1 MAKFKENVLLR
12 DYSTFKIGGISK
24 YFIEIKNKEDLKK
37 IINEI
42 DMPFRILGGGS
53 NTLISDDYYNGL
65 TIVFKTDKPKLLI
78 EDKGCSGEIIVEA
91 SVLLS
96 FLVSKLKEFT
106 GLEWAIGIP
115 GTIGGAINGNA
126 GAFNESIGDSVVSV
140 EVLEIGKGVREI
152 EKKDCK
158 FDYRTSIFKNN
169 PNLIILS
176 VKLKLNKGNPSK
188 KIKDNF
194 EKRKLNHPKG
204 FSLGCIFKNYY
215 GDIDKNVLKKYPQLK
230 DFYFEK
236 GYISAGMLIEECG
249 LKGFSIGDAKISSEH
264 ANFILNLEN
273 AKSKNV
279 LKLIN
284 FIKKEVQEK
293 FLIKLEEE
301 IQIFCT

>member
-1 MAKFKENVLLR
+1 MVKFKENVLLR

-65 TIVFKTDKPKLLI
+65 TIVFKTDKPKFLI
-78 EDKGCSGEIIVEA
+78 EDKGCFGEIIVEA

-126 GAFNESIGDSVVSV
+126 GAFNESIGDCVTSV

-158 FDYRTSIFKNN
+158 FGYRTSIFKNN

-204 FSLGCIFKNYY
+204 FSLGCVFKNYY
-215 GDIDKNVLKKYPQLK
+215 GEVDKNILKKYPQLK
-230 DFYFEK
+230 DFYSEK

-249 LKGFSIGDAKISSEH
+249 LKGFSIGDAKISLEH

-301 IQIFCT
+301 IQIFCI